1 MLSGTVMRAAVRAM
15 PLSHMVRLLE
25 REGGRWVASA
35 PRKALVSAL
44 LSCLWADTEGV
55 GAFELSPSSLLF
67 AADTGGWV
75 LRETGGVG
83 STLLLSTAAWAADFL
98 RGVEVPAVPLP
109 SLASSWVLLLSLLS
123 TAALA
128 ADFLRG
134 VEVPAAPLPSLAS
147 SWLLLLSLLLPL
159 LLSLLRLWLRLQL
172 SLLRLLLLSFSPL
185 LSPSPLSLLLLVV
198 LLLLLL
204 SSSSG
209 SGCSER
215 R

>member
-1 MLSGTVMRAAVRAM
+1 
-15 PLSHMVRLLE
+15 
-25 REGGRWVASA
+25 
-35 PRKALVSAL
+35 
-44 LSCLWADTEGV
+44 LWADTEGV
-55 GAFELSPSSLLF
+55 GAFESSPLLLLF

-75 LRETGGVG
+75 LRETGGVA

-159 LLSLLRLWLRLQL
+159 LLSLLRL
-172 SLLRLLLLSFSPL
+172 LLLSFWPL
-185 LSPSPLSLLLLVV
+185 SSPSPLSLLLLVV

-204 SSSSG
+204 SSSG

>member
-1 MLSGTVMRAAVRAM
+1 MVTRAAVRAM
-15 PLSHMVRLLE
+15 PLSRTVRLLE

-55 GAFELSPSSLLF
+55 GAFESSPSSLLF

-75 LRETGGVG
+75 LRETGGVA

-123 TAALA
+123 MAALA

-134 VEVPAAPLPSLAS
+134 VEVPATPLPSLAS
-147 SWLLLLSLLLPL
+147 SWLLLLPL
-159 LLSLLRLWLRLQL
+159 LLSLL
-172 SLLRLLLLSFSPL
+172 LLLLSSFSPL
-185 LSPSPLSLLLLVV
+185 SSPSPLSLLLLV
-198 LLLLLL
+198 LL
-204 SSSSG
+204 SG
-209 SGCSER
+209 SGCSEQR
-215 R
+215 